1 MRLGLFL
8 IMPAPAGSVPGSVVA
23 QALADGAR
31 AEELGFD
38 SVWVTEHHGSDY
50 GWCSSPSVMA
60 GALAVRTRRVDIGY
74 AVNVTPLHHPVRL
87 AEEIA
92 TVDQLSRGR
101 VIAGF
106 GPGYSPVEYAPFD
119 AAFDDRHRLHA
130 EGISRVLDHWRT
142 TGGIRPVQE
151 RPRVAVTAGSPAAAA
166 WAGRSGYDLLALSG
180 GTQLVELIRAY
191 RAAAPESGRV
201 GLLRLVA
208 VTRDGEPDQA
218 VLEAARWTLGR
229 RNRLV
234 GRPEPDGA
242 EVAAY
247 LAERAIIGTPRTV
260 GTGVA
265 ALAAGGVD
273 ELICWCRWGT
283 LDDAAVGS
291 AMATLATPVAEHVVR
306 SNDPASSG
314 HRETP

>member
-1 MRLGLFL
+1 
-8 IMPAPAGSVPGSVVA
+8 MPAPAGSAPGSVVER
-23 QALADGAR
+23 ALTDGER

-38 SVWVTEHHGSDY
+38 AVWVTEHHGSDY
-50 GWCSSPSVMA
+50 GWCSAPSVMA

-119 AAFDDRHRLHA
+119 ADFDDRHGLHA
-130 EGISRVLDHWRT
+130 DGIRRVLDHWRT
-142 TGGIRPVQE
+142 TGGIRPMHAS
-151 RPRVAVTAGSPAAAA
+151 PRVAVTAGSPAAAA
-166 WAGRSGYDLLALSG
+166 WAGRSGYDLLALSSG
-180 GTQLVELIRAY
+180 KGLVELVRAY
-191 RAAAPESGRV
+191 RAAAPESGRI

-208 VTRDGEPDQA
+208 ITGDGEPDRD
-218 VLEAARWTLGR
+218 VLDAARWTLSR

-234 GRPEPDGA
+234 GLPEPDDA
-242 EVAAY
+242 QVAAY
-247 LAERAIIGTPRTV
+247 LAERAIVGTPTTA
-260 GTGVA
+260 GTA
-265 ALAAGGVD
+265 MADLAASGVD

-283 LDDAAVGS
+283 LGDAAAGV
-291 AMATLATPVAEHVVR
+291 AMEHLANVR
-306 SNDPASSG
+306 SS
-314 HRETP
+314 T

>member
-8 IMPAPAGSVPGSVVA
+8 IMPAPAGSAPGSVVE

-38 SVWVTEHHGSDY
+38 AVWITEHHGSDY
-50 GWCSSPSVMA
+50 GWCSAPSVMA

-74 AVNVTPLHHPVRL
+74 AVAVTPLHHPVRL

-119 AAFDDRHRLHA
+119 TAFADRHRLHD
-130 EGISRVLDHWRT
+130 EGIRRVVEHWRT
-142 TGGIRPVQE
+142 TAGIRPVQTP
-151 RPRVAVTAGSPAAAA
+151 PRVAVTAGSPKAAA
-166 WAGRSGYDLLALSG
+166 WAGSRNYDLLALSG
-180 GTQLVELIRAY
+180 GAQLQELIRSY
-191 RAAAPESGRV
+191 REAASGAGRIGV
-201 GLLRLVA
+201 LRLVA
-208 VTRDGEPDQA
+208 VTPDGDPDRE
-218 VLEAARWTLGR
+218 VLDAARWTLSR

-234 GRPEPDGA
+234 GMPAPDDA
-242 EVAAY
+242 QVTAY
-247 LAERAIIGTPRTV
+247 LGERAIV
-260 GTGVA
+260 GTLRAVGA
-265 ALAAGGVD
+265 GMDELAASGVD

-283 LDDAAVGS
+283 LGDAAARS
-291 AMATLATPVAEHVVR
+291 AMEQLAEIR
-306 SNDPASSG
+306 LSMK
-314 HRETP
+314 

>member
-8 IMPAPAGSVPGSVVA
+8 IMPAPAGSAPGSVVER
-23 QALADGAR
+23 ALADGTR

-50 GWCSSPSVMA
+50 GWCSAPSVVA

-119 AAFDDRHRLHA
+119 ADFDDRHRLHD
-130 EGISRVLDHWRT
+130 EGVRRVLEQWRT
-142 TGGIRPVQE
+142 TDGIRPVQAH
-151 RPRVAVTAGSPAAAA
+151 PRVAVTAGSPEAAA
-166 WAGRSGYDLLALSG
+166 WAGRRGYDLLALSAG
-180 GTQLVELIRAY
+180 AQLRELIRAY
-191 RAAAPESGRV
+191 RDAPSGTGRIGV
-201 GLLRLVA
+201 LRLVA
-208 VTRDGEPDQA
+208 ITRDGAPDRQ
-218 VLEAARWTLGR
+218 VLEAARWTLSR

-234 GRPEPDGA
+234 GLPEPDGTQL
-242 EVAAY
+242 AAY
-247 LAERAIIGTPRTV
+247 LAERAIIGTPQTV
-260 GTGVA
+260 GAAVA
-265 ALAAGGVD
+265 GLAASGAD

-283 LDDAAVGS
+283 LDDAAVGW
-291 AMATLATPVAEHVVR
+291 AMDLLGNTR
-306 SNDPASSG
+306 S
-314 HRETP
+314 

>member
-8 IMPAPAGSVPGSVVA
+8 IMPAPAGSAPGSVVER
-23 QALADGAR
+23 ALADGAR

-38 SVWVTEHHGSDY
+38 AVWVTEHHGSDY
-50 GWCSSPSVMA
+50 GWCSAPSVMA

-119 AAFDDRHRLHA
+119 ADFDDRHRLHD
-130 EGISRVLDHWRT
+130 EGIRRVVEHWRT
-142 TGGIRPVQE
+142 TDGIRPVQAH
-151 RPRVAVTAGSPAAAA
+151 PRVAVTAGSPEAAAR
-166 WAGRSGYDLLALSG
+166 AGRRGYDLLALSG
-180 GTQLVELIRAY
+180 GEQLRELIRAY
-191 RAAAPESGRV
+191 RDQSAGTGRIGV
-201 GLLRLVA
+201 LRLVA
-208 VTRDGEPDQA
+208 ITRDGAPDRE
-218 VLEAARWTLGR
+218 VLDAARWTLSR

-234 GRPEPDGA
+234 GLPEPDDDQ
-242 EVAAY
+242 VAAY
-247 LAERAIIGTPRTV
+247 LAERAIVGTPR
-260 GTGVA
+260 
-265 ALAAGGVD
+265 ALSRHMAELASNGVD

-283 LDDAAVGS
+283 IDDTRTAQT
-291 AMATLATPVAEHVVR
+291 MEYLTKNVR
-306 SNDPASSG
+306 SAK
-314 HRETP
+314 

>member
-1 MRLGLFL
+1 
-8 IMPAPAGSVPGSVVA
+8 MPAPRGSAPGSVVER
-23 QALADGAR
+23 ALDDGAR

-119 AAFDDRHRLHA
+119 ADFEDRHRLHA
-130 EGISRVLDHWRT
+130 EGMCRVLEHWRT
-142 TGGIRPVQE
+142 TGGIRPLQAS
-151 RPRVAVTAGSPAAAA
+151 PRVAVTAGSPGSAA

-180 GTQLVELIRAY
+180 GTQLAELIRAY
-191 RAAAPESGRV
+191 RAAAPESGRI

-208 VTRDGEPDQA
+208 ITRDGQPERD
-218 VLEAARWTLGR
+218 VLEAARWTLSR

-234 GRPEPDGA
+234 GLPAPGGA
-242 EVAAY
+242 QVAAY
-247 LAERAIIGTPRTV
+247 LAERAIVGTPQTAGAV
-260 GTGVA
+260 VA
-265 ALAAGGVD
+265 GLAASGVD
-273 ELICWCRWGT
+273 ELICWFRWGT

-291 AMATLATPVAEHVVR
+291 AMDSIAI
-306 SNDPASSG
+306 
-314 HRETP
+314 HRCLNLW

>member
-8 IMPAPAGSVPGSVVA
+8 IMPAPAGSAPGSVA
-23 QALADGAR
+23 ERALADGAR

-38 SVWVTEHHGSDY
+38 AVWVTEHHGSDY
-50 GWCSSPSVMA
+50 GWCSAPSVMA

-119 AAFDDRHRLHA
+119 ADFDDRHRLHD
-130 EGISRVLDHWRT
+130 EGIRRVLDHWRT
-142 TGGIRPVQE
+142 TAGVRPVQAS
-151 RPRVAVTAGSPAAAA
+151 PRVAVTAGSPGAAA
-166 WAGRSGYDLLALSG
+166 WAGRRGYDLLALSAG
-180 GTQLVELIRAY
+180 AQLRELIRAY
-191 RAAAPESGRV
+191 RGEPSGTGRIGV
-201 GLLRLVA
+201 LRLVA
-208 VTRDGEPDQA
+208 ITRDGGPDRK
-218 VLEAARWTLGR
+218 VLDAARWTLSR

-242 EVAAY
+242 QVAAY
-247 LAERAIIGTPRTV
+247 LAERAIIGTPQTI
-260 GTGVA
+260 GAAVA
-265 ALAAGGVD
+265 EFAADGVD

-291 AMATLATPVAEHVVR
+291 TMAILANFR
-306 SNDPASSG
+306 S
-314 HRETP
+314 

>member
-8 IMPAPAGSVPGSVVA
+8 IMPAPAGSAPGSLVER
-23 QALADGAR
+23 ALADGAR

-38 SVWVTEHHGSDY
+38 AVWVTEHHGSDY
-50 GWCSSPSVMA
+50 GWCSAPSVIA

-119 AAFDDRHRLHA
+119 ADFDDRHRLHE
-130 EGISRVLDHWRT
+130 EGIHRVVEHWRT
-142 TGGIRPVQE
+142 TEGIRPVQASG
-151 RPRVAVTAGSPAAAA
+151 PRVAVTAGSPRAAV
-166 WAGRSGYDLLALSG
+166 WAGRNGYDLLALSG
-180 GTQLVELIRAY
+180 GARLGELIRAY
-191 RAAAPESGRV
+191 SDVASGGRV

-208 VTRDGEPDQA
+208 ITRDGDPDRE
-218 VLEAARWTLGR
+218 VLDAARWTLSR

-234 GRPEPDGA
+234 GLPPPDDA
-242 EVAAY
+242 QVDAY
-247 LAERAIIGTPRTV
+247 LQERAIVGTPRAIGEDV
-260 GTGVA
+260 VE
-265 ALAAGGVD
+265 LAASGVD

-283 LDDAAVGS
+283 LGDARTEQ
-291 AMATLATPVAEHVVR
+291 AMEQMAALRR
-306 SNDPASSG
+306 SM
-314 HRETP
+314 E

>member
-8 IMPAPAGSVPGSVVA
+8 IMPAPAGSAPGSVVER
-23 QALADGAR
+23 ALADGAR

-119 AAFDDRHRLHA
+119 APFDDRHRLHA
-130 EGISRVLDHWRT
+130 DGISRVLEHWRT
-142 TGGIRPVQE
+142 TGGIRPMQE
-151 RPRVAVTAGSPAAAA
+151 SPRVAVTAGSPAAAA

-180 GTQLVELIRAY
+180 GTQLAELIRAY
-191 RAAAPESGRV
+191 RAAAPESGRI

-208 VTRDGEPDQA
+208 ITGDRERDRG
-218 VLEAARWTLGR
+218 VREAARWTLGR

-234 GRPEPDGA
+234 GLPVPDDA
-242 EVAAY
+242 QLAAY
-247 LAERAIIGTPRTV
+247 LAERAIVGTPRTV
-260 GTGVA
+260 GTSVT
-265 ALAAGGVD
+265 ALVAGGVD

-291 AMATLATPVAEHVVR
+291 TMAILADSR
-306 SNDPASSG
+306 S
-314 HRETP
+314 

>member
-8 IMPAPAGSVPGSVVA
+8 IMPAPAGSAPGSVVKR
-23 QALADGAR
+23 ALEDGTR

-38 SVWVTEHHGSDY
+38 AVWVTEHHGSDY
-50 GWCSSPSVMA
+50 GWCSAPSVMA

-119 AAFDDRHRLHA
+119 ADFDDRHRLHD
-130 EGISRVLDHWRT
+130 EGIRRVVEHWRT
-142 TGGIRPVQE
+142 TAGIRPVQAS
-151 RPRVAVTAGSPAAAA
+151 PRVAVTAGSPEAAA
-166 WAGRSGYDLLALSG
+166 WAGRRGYDLLALSAAA
-180 GTQLVELIRAY
+180 QLRELIRAY
-191 RAAAPESGRV
+191 RDEPSGTGRIGV
-201 GLLRLVA
+201 LRLVA
-208 VTRDGEPDQA
+208 ITRDGAPDQE
-218 VLEAARWTLGR
+218 VLDAGRWTLSR

-234 GRPEPDGA
+234 SLPEPDDA
-242 EVAAY
+242 QVAAY
-247 LAERAIIGTPRTV
+247 LAERAIVGTPQTLA
-260 GTGVA
+260 TA
-265 ALAAGGVD
+265 ATELAVGGVD

-283 LDDAAVGS
+283 IGDARTAQ
-291 AMATLATPVAEHVVR
+291 AMEHLTENICSVK
-306 SNDPASSG
+306 
-314 HRETP
+314 

>member
-8 IMPAPAGSVPGSVVA
+8 IMPAPAGSAPGSVVER
-23 QALADGAR
+23 ALADGAR

-38 SVWVTEHHGSDY
+38 AVWVTEHHGSDY
-50 GWCSSPSVMA
+50 GWCSAPSVIA

-119 AAFDDRHRLHA
+119 ADFDDRHRLHE
-130 EGISRVLDHWRT
+130 EGIHRVVEHWRT
-142 TGGIRPVQE
+142 TEGIRPVQAS
-151 RPRVAVTAGSPAAAA
+151 PRVAVTAGSPRAAV
-166 WAGRSGYDLLALSG
+166 WAGRNGYDLLALSG
-180 GTQLVELIRAY
+180 GARLGELIRSY
-191 RAAAPESGRV
+191 RQAASGTGRV
-201 GLLRLVA
+201 GVLRLVA
-208 VTRDGEPDQA
+208 VTHDGEPDRD
-218 VLEAARWTLGR
+218 VLGATRWTLSR

-234 GRPEPDGA
+234 GLPPPDDA
-242 EVAAY
+242 QVDAY
-247 LAERAIIGTPRTV
+247 LQERAIVGTPRAIGEDV
-260 GTGVA
+260 VE
-265 ALAAGGVD
+265 LAASGVD

-283 LDDAAVGS
+283 LGDARTEQAMEQMAAVR
-291 AMATLATPVAEHVVR
+291 R
-306 SNDPASSG
+306 SM
-314 HRETP
+314 E

>member
-8 IMPAPAGSVPGSVVA
+8 IMPAPAGSAPGSVA
-23 QALADGAR
+23 ERALADGAR

-38 SVWVTEHHGSDY
+38 AVWVTEHHGSDY
-50 GWCSSPSVMA
+50 GWCSAPSVMA

-119 AAFDDRHRLHA
+119 ADFDDRHRLHD
-130 EGISRVLDHWRT
+130 EGIRRVLDHWRT
-142 TGGIRPVQE
+142 TGGIRPMHAS
-151 RPRVAVTAGSPAAAA
+151 PRVAVTAGSTAAAA
-166 WAGRSGYDLLALSG
+166 WAGRNAYDLLALSG
-180 GTQLVELIRAY
+180 GTQLVELIGAY

-208 VTRDGEPDQA
+208 VTRDGQPDRD
-218 VLEAARWTLGR
+218 VLDAARWTLSR

-234 GRPEPDGA
+234 GRPAPDRA

-247 LAERAIIGTPRTV
+247 LAERAIIGAPQTM
-260 GTGVA
+260 GAAVA
-265 ALAAGGVD
+265 ELAASGVD

-291 AMATLATPVAEHVVR
+291 AMAVLANSR
-306 SNDPASSG
+306 S
-314 HRETP
+314 

>member
-8 IMPAPAGSVPGSVVA
+8 IMPAPSGTAPGRVVE

-38 SVWVTEHHGSDY
+38 AVWVTEHHGSDY
-50 GWCSSPSVMA
+50 GWCSAPSVMA

-74 AVNVTPLHHPVRL
+74 AVAVTPLHHPVRL

-119 AAFDDRHRLHA
+119 TAFADRHRLHD
-130 EGISRVLDHWRT
+130 EGIRRVLEHWRT
-142 TGGIRPVQE
+142 TAGIRPVQTP
-151 RPRVAVTAGSPAAAA
+151 PRVAVTAGSPKAAA
-166 WAGRSGYDLLALSG
+166 WAGSRNYDLLALSG
-180 GTQLVELIRAY
+180 GAQLQELIRSY
-191 RAAAPESGRV
+191 REAASGAGRIGV
-201 GLLRLVA
+201 LRLVA
-208 VTRDGEPDQA
+208 VTADAAPDRE
-218 VLEAARWTLGR
+218 VLDAARWTLSR

-234 GRPEPDGA
+234 GLPEPDDAQVGAYLEERGIVGTPRAVGACMA
-242 EVAAY
+242 EVAAS
-247 LAERAIIGTPRTV
+247 
-260 GTGVA
+260 
-265 ALAAGGVD
+265 GVD

-283 LDDAAVGS
+283 LGDARTEQT
-291 AMATLATPVAEHVVR
+291 MEHLAALRR
-306 SNDPASSG
+306 ST
-314 HRETP
+314 E